1 MNSTVKTVSFSGLF
15 ANDVLV
21 QVHISTGL
29 PSITIVGLASK
40 SVAESKER
48 VRAALSNMGL
58 ALPPKRISVN
68 LSPAGMIKEGAH
80 FDLPIALAIMI
91 AMGALPQEYLDETII
106 LGELSLDGSIL
117 SVSGVLLAAM
127 SASEKDMCLICPESN
142 GAEAVWA
149 NELKIIAAPTLHAL
163 CNHLRGILPLNYPV
177 AKLSEPEKQK
187 SDMADKIIEA
197 FNNNCQNKKISI
209 LGLSFKPETDDMRDS
224 PSLDIIPILKEKG
237 FDISVFDPVAMDE
250 AKKILKN
257 IEFSN
262 NIEECLQDSDGLVI
276 LTEWNEFRGL
286 SATRLKK
293 VMKGNILVDL
303 RNSLNP
309 ESFQKSGFNLIQ
321 LGRPKKTNL

>member
-106 LGELSLDGSIL
+106 LGELSFDGSIL

-127 SASEKDMCLICPESN
+127 FESEKHMCLICPESN
-142 GAEAVWA
+142 GAEAFWA
-149 NELKIIAAPTLHAL
+149 NE
-163 CNHLRGILPLNYPV
+163 
-177 AKLSEPEKQK
+177 
-187 SDMADKIIEA
+187 
-197 FNNNCQNKKISI
+197 
-209 LGLSFKPETDDMRDS
+209 
-224 PSLDIIPILKEKG
+224 
-237 FDISVFDPVAMDE
+237 
-250 AKKILKN
+250 
-257 IEFSN
+257 
-262 NIEECLQDSDGLVI
+262 
-276 LTEWNEFRGL
+276 
-286 SATRLKK
+286 
-293 VMKGNILVDL
+293 
-303 RNSLNP
+303 
-309 ESFQKSGFNLIQ
+309 
-321 LGRPKKTNL
+321 